1 MTTAWHH
8 AHPANQRPVL
18 KACLKKQSQTGS
30 FHSSK
35 SKERGGRKELNK
47 KGSLGICG
55 HWKLWESADTGK
67 YKHRHWNLWTLGN
80 TNIDIGSSG
89 NLRTLGNINTDT
101 GSSGNLRTLGNINTD
116 TGSSGNLRTLG
127 NTNTDTGSSQNP
139 WTVGNTNTYTHV
151 HECTHR
157 LLYKCSSDVH
167 MHNAAYK
174 HRFQANA
181 ILQSLDTHTLN
192 TKKTDTII
200 PR

>member
-67 YKHRHWNLWTLGN
+67 YKHRHWKLWE
-80 TNIDIGSSG
+80 S
-89 NLRTLGNINTDT
+89 TDT
-101 GSSGNLRTLGNINTD
+101 G
-116 TGSSGNLRTLG
+116 
-127 NTNTDTGSSQNP
+127 
-139 WTVGNTNTYTHV
+139 
-151 HECTHR
+151 
-157 LLYKCSSDVH
+157 K
-167 MHNAAYK
+167 YK
-174 HRFQANA
+174 HRHWKLSESVDSGKYKHIHTCAWMHTQTAIQVQFRCSHAQCCLQAP
-181 ILQSLDTHTLN
+181 IPGQHYS
-192 TKKTDTII
+192 TII
-200 PR
+200 RHTYAEHKEDRYHNSQIQTHLQ

>member
-1 MTTAWHH
+1 M
-8 AHPANQRPVL
+8 
-18 KACLKKQSQTGS
+18 
-30 FHSSK
+30 
-35 SKERGGRKELNK
+35 
-47 KGSLGICG
+47 
-55 HWKLWESADTGK
+55 
-67 YKHRHWNLWTLGN
+67 
-80 TNIDIGSSG
+80 
-89 NLRTLGNINTDT
+89 DT

-139 WTVGNTNTYTHV
+139 WTVGNTNTCTHV

-174 HRFQANA
+174 HRFQANT

-200 PR
+200 PRYKHIYNKTVTAPRENTPTKTHYCESV